1 MSAVS
6 EIAPPIP
13 PAAAGWEIT
22 VETPGRPPSRIP
34 LDRVRYTIGRTGR
47 NDYSA
52 PGDPLLSRQHVALE
66 WDGKWFAV
74 DLGSKNGT
82 LLNGERLAVRQPLK
96 DGDRLEAGRLVIV
109 LRRITGPSSGA
120 IFFEDPA
127 LLEGTVVMRLDEMRQ
142 TWPDSLGVVE
152 PGSKA
157 AKERM
162 AALIRAGNELVGHQP
177 LEELFPTIL
186 KLARESVGAQRGVL
200 LTLENGE
207 LVAHAAEGDNFRISS
222 AVRDKVL
229 HERASM
235 LVQDVGLDQALCESR
250 TIVHQRV
257 RSLMAV
263 PLQTESAVIGLLYVD
278 TTNLMRPFSP
288 EDLSLLTV
296 LANTAAI
303 RIERARHAELEQAE
317 RLMRRELEQAAEIQR
332 SLLPPGA
339 PSLPGLDVAGDSVPC
354 RSVGGDYFDYC
365 MAAGELPGFIVAD
378 VAGKG
383 LPAAL
388 LMTKLQA
395 TAQLVAE
402 EESDPG
408 VILRRVNR
416 SISARCPSNR
426 FITCVLACV
435 NPVTGELSWANA
447 GHNSPLLLRASGG
460 IDVLT
465 DGGPPLGLFKDMTYQ
480 TLRARMEPDDIL
492 LLFTDGIP
500 EARDANDEE
509 FGDERLMAVLRSA
522 HRGAAREVRNEIW
535 RSLSAFLGTTPPND
549 DITLV
554 VIRRTTPTGTP
565 AAPTGKA

>member
-1 MSAVS
+1 MSTAS
-6 EIAPPIP
+6 EVAPPIP

-34 LDRVRYTIGRTGR
+34 LDRVRYTIGRAGQ
-47 NDYSA
+47 NDYSV
-52 PGDPLLSRQHVALE
+52 PDDPLLSRLHVAFE

-82 LLNGERLAVRQPLK
+82 LLNGERLAIRQPLK
-96 DGDRLEAGRLVIV
+96 DGDRLEAGRLVISF
-109 LRRITGPSSGA
+109 RRSAEPSSGT
-120 IFFEDPA
+120 FFVEEPA
-127 LLEGTVVMRLDEMRQ
+127 PLEGTVVMRLDEMRQ
-142 TWPDSLGVVE
+142 TWSHALGVVE
-152 PGSKA
+152 QGSKA
-157 AKERM
+157 AEERM

-200 LTLENGE
+200 MTLENGE
-207 LVAHAAEGDNFRISS
+207 LVARAAEGDNFRISS

-229 HERASM
+229 QERASM
-235 LVQDVGLDQALCESR
+235 LVRDVGLDHALRESR
-250 TIVHQRV
+250 TIVQQRV

-263 PLQTESAVIGLLYVD
+263 PLQTENAVIGLIYVD
-278 TTNLMRPFSP
+278 TTNLMRPFSQ

-303 RIERARHAELEQAE
+303 RIERARHAEVEQAE
-317 RLMRRELEQAAEIQR
+317 KMMRRELEQAAEIQR

-339 PSLPGLDVAGDSVPC
+339 PSVPGLDVAGHSVPC

-365 MAAGELPGFIVAD
+365 TLAGELPGFIVAD

-388 LMTKLQA
+388 LMTNLQA
-395 TAQLVAE
+395 TTQLVAE

-408 VILRRVNR
+408 VILTRVNR
-416 SISARCPSNR
+416 SIAVRCPGNR
-426 FITCVLACV
+426 FITCVFASL
-435 NPVTGELSWANA
+435 NPATGELRWANA

-460 IDVLT
+460 IEVLD
-465 DGGPPLGLFKDMTYQ
+465 DGGPPLGLFKGMVYQ
-480 TLRARMEPDDIL
+480 TMHARMEPDDIL
-492 LLFTDGIP
+492 LLFSDGIP

-509 FGDERLMAVLRSA
+509 FGDERLMAVLKSA
-522 HRGAAREVRNEIW
+522 HRGTAKDVQNEIW
-535 RSLSAFLGTTPPND
+535 RSLSTFLGTTPPND
-549 DITLV
+549 DVTLV
-554 VIRRTTPTGTP
+554 VIRRT
-565 AAPTGKA
+565 ALS